1 MGKENKTV
9 YVILGFLN
17 HEDLTGYDIK
27 KRIDTVL
34 SYFWGAGFGQIYPT
48 LSLLERKGWVTK
60 RNDSMGQKIER
71 IIYAITDEG
80 RDNLILWLAKPSEN
94 DKVKYEILLKL
105 FFGSALDVQKNIDH
119 IEKFKNNYEKELPVL
134 KGFEKNLTQVKD
146 EVEDTDH
153 LYYLLTVLFGEKI
166 YGAYLE
172 WSNEALALL
181 KTYQKKEY
189 GGKVHE

>member
-27 KRIDTVL
+27 KRIDTAL

-48 LSLLERKGWVTK
+48 LSLLEKKSWVTK

-80 RDNLILWLAKPSEN
+80 RDALTLWLAKPVEN
-94 DKVKYEILLKL
+94 DFVKYEILLKL

-119 IEKFKNNYEKELPVL
+119 VEKFRDNYARELPVL
-134 KGFEKNLTQVKD
+134 KGFETELMKVKD
-146 EVEDTDH
+146 ESSDH

-166 YGAYLE
+166 YSAYLE

-181 KTYQKKEY
+181 ESYQSKEN
-189 GGKVHE
+189 GGESHE